1 MKARNGLVLC
11 GRVCN
16 ADNGKVDVGV
26 VVDHALD
33 RAHFARD
40 ERRAPADRAVDG
52 VVVRH
57 GKTVRRDEEGAGV
70 GGRLIGLDGL
80 LVREKVKAENG
91 GEVAVGGLAGGQRL
105 AAQTE
110 RFDGRGGAEPLREQT
125 VEQRAAI
132 LRGIGQRGERRFK
145 EIAAR
150 ERALE
155 RTGDKADAQR
165 GPRRAASK
173 LRAAAER
180 AQQHGAPELCIQRAA
195 GAVFAPVDQV
205 MKGTVVHRAPRPRG
219 NTCPAAAAAVGLCG
233 FLRAEQTHE
242 QRGGLL
248 LRHGVLGGIAGSGA
262 GHKTEGRESL
272 RGARAFALQRLCGGE
287 QRDRQRERA
296 DEGQQFLFHGIPPM
310 LASLPPL

>member
-1 MKARNGLVLC
+1 M
-11 GRVCN
+11 
-16 ADNGKVDVGV
+16 
-26 VVDHALD
+26 
-33 RAHFARD
+33 
-40 ERRAPADRAVDG
+40 
-52 VVVRH
+52 VVRH
-57 GKTVRRDEEGAGV
+57 GKTVRRDEEGTGV

-91 GEVAVGGLAGGQRL
+91 GEVAVGGLAGGQHL
-105 AAQTE
+105 VAQTE
-110 RFDGRGGAEPLREQT
+110 RVGGRGGAEPLREQT
-125 VEQRAAI
+125 VEQRAAVPD
-132 LRGIGQRGERRFK
+132 RIGQRGERRFK

-173 LRAAAER
+173 LGAVAER
-180 AQQHGAPELCIQRAA
+180 AQQHGTPEFCVQRAA
-195 GAVFAPVDQV
+195 GVVFAPVDQV
-205 MKGTVVHRAPRPRG
+205 MKGAVVHCAPRPRG
-219 NTCPAAAAAVGLCG
+219 NTRPAAAAAVGLCG
-233 FLRAEQTHE
+233 FLRAEQAHE

-248 LRHGVLGGIAGSGA
+248 LCGGLLCGIAGSGA

-287 QRDRQRERA
+287 QGYRQRERA